1 MAPSSPSAI
10 KKRSPKPTKEM
21 SAASSPLSFPAS
33 HISAPVARFDRQT
46 LLLCLGLMVLVCAFY
61 APVIH
66 NGFIGYDDGQYIV
79 DNSYVKDGLTWP
91 TVEWA
96 FTSFEQANWH
106 PLTWLSHA
114 LDCSLFGL
122 NPAGHHAVNVLLHAI
137 NAALLFLLL
146 QGATGFRWRSLMVAA
161 LFALHPVNVESV
173 AWAAERKNVLSMMFF
188 LLAFLAYDWYA
199 REPRLRR
206 YLVMASLYALAL
218 LAKPQVI
225 TFPFLLL
232 LWDYWPLRRIGAG
245 KGGNG
250 DLRAANVETVSRAR
264 IVWEKVPLL
273 ALSAVSAVLTVL
285 AQKAGGA
292 VRDLEYYGLLL
303 RVENALVAYVRYVGK
318 AFWPAKLV
326 VMYPH
331 PARLFPVWQP
341 VTAAALLLAIS
352 VWVVRETLVNKKE
365 KKYLAVGWFWF
376 LGSLVPVIGLVQ
388 VGEQAMADRYA
399 YISFIGLFVM
409 VVWSVGDWV
418 SEYRARSDR
427 ANLDQANRWL
437 SPRYV
442 AVPACACVLLLGVLT
457 TRQVRYWHD
466 TESFWRRTVALEK
479 DDVVG
484 HQNLAN
490 ILHER
495 GQDDEALKH
504 VSAVLAVRPKD
515 AVANLLLGDYD
526 RAGGDFNAAIERY
539 QTVALSA
546 RATGPRSH
554 AYDRLGATYR
564 QMGQSLKAR
573 QAYESS
579 LQVSPGQPEAMIQLG
594 TILQNDGDLAGA
606 ARMYSR
612 AVALHASDV
621 GYILLARDLQLQGR
635 DHEALA
641 MVQRAAKLTKN
652 LDESEK
658 HAAAMLAGR

>member
-1 MAPSSPSAI
+1 MTASSVPLANRPKKRAVAASAVSSP
-10 KKRSPKPTKEM
+10 PKTP
-21 SAASSPLSFPAS
+21 AA
-33 HISAPVARFDRQT
+33 FDRAT
-46 LLLCLGLMVLVCAFY
+46 LWLCVGLIALVCAFY
-61 APVIH
+61 SPIIH

-122 NPAGHHAVNVLLHAI
+122 NPAGHHIVNVLLHAI

-146 QGATGFRWRSLMVAA
+146 ESATGFRWRSLMVAA
-161 LFALHPVNVESV
+161 LFALHPINVESV

-188 LLAFLAYDWYA
+188 LLAFLAYDRYA
-199 REPRLRR
+199 RSPGLRR
-206 YLVMASLYALAL
+206 YLTMTGLYALAL

-232 LWDYWPLRRIGAG
+232 LWDYWPLRRFGAG
-245 KGGNG
+245 NDAGNADSRTTHAA
-250 DLRAANVETVSRAR
+250 DLKAISRAR
-264 IVWEKVPLL
+264 IIWEKAPLL

-331 PARLFPVWQP
+331 PAELFPLWQP
-341 VTAAALLLAIS
+341 VAAALFLLATS
-352 VWVVRETLVNKKE
+352 VWVVREKE

-376 LGSLVPVIGLVQ
+376 LGSLVPMIGLVQ

-409 VVWSVGDWV
+409 IVWLVGDWIR
-418 SEYRARSDR
+418 EYRAPV
-427 ANLDQANRWL
+427 NQANRVL

-442 AVPACACVLLLGVLT
+442 AVPACVCVLVLSVLT

-466 TESFWRRTVALEK
+466 TESFWLRTAALEK
-479 DDVVG
+479 DDVVS

-490 ILHER
+490 MLHDQ
-495 GQDDEALKH
+495 GKDDEALAH
-504 VSAVLAVRPKD
+504 VRAVLAIRPKD

-526 RAGGDFNAAIERY
+526 RARGDLNAAIEKY
-539 QTVALSA
+539 QVVALSA
-546 RATGPRSH
+546 RATGPRAH
-554 AYDRLGATYR
+554 AYDRMGATYR

-579 LQVSPGQPEAMIQLG
+579 LQISPGQPEAMISLG
-594 TILQNDGDLAGA
+594 MILQNNGDLPGA
-606 ARMYSR
+606 AGFYTR
-612 AVALHASDV
+612 AVAVHATDV

-635 DHEALA
+635 DRDALA
-641 MVQRAAKLTKN
+641 ALQRAAKLTKN
-652 LDESEK
+652 LPDSEK
-658 HAAAMLAGR
+658 RAAAMLAER